1 MNPTWVNDLSSI
13 MLAAAPL
20 VFAVVGETITEK
32 SGVVNLSLDGSIMLS
47 AMTGFAVASETGSLA
62 VGFLAAAAVSM
73 VVALIVAFASIRLR
87 LNQIAVGFVLFQ
99 LTTDLST
106 FLGEDYVGTQGPFVG
121 KWSIPLLADIPW
133 LGPIFFEQDLMVY
146 CSYVIVLAAWWFIF
160 HTRRGLALR
169 AVGERPEAA
178 HSRGIAVNRSR
189 YVYAG
194 AGGAL
199 VGVAG
204 AAYSLDA
211 KIGWSHQ
218 PTRNLGWIAL
228 AIVIFGGW
236 HPIRA
241 AIGAYL
247 FAGLQ
252 TVATHLQGTF
262 PSLSQ
267 VLPSIP
273 FPLMIFTLLIVSSE
287 WLRRLTDRVP
297 TLRALLASEPPS
309 AMGTVFKIE

>member
-47 AMTGFAVASETGSLA
+47 AMTGFAVASETGSLP
-62 VGFLAAAAVSM
+62 VGFLAAAGVSM

-106 FLGEDYVGTQGPFVG
+106 FLGQNYVGEPGPFVG
-121 KWSIPLLADIPW
+121 KWSIPVLSDIPW
-133 LGPIFFEQDLMVY
+133 IGPILFEQDAMVY
-146 CSYVIVLAAWWFIF
+146 GSYAVVLAAWWFIF
-160 HTRRGLALR
+160 RTRRGLALQ

-178 HSRGIAVNRSR
+178 HARGIPVNRLR
-189 YVYAG
+189 YVYA
-194 AGGAL
+194 AIGGSL

-273 FPLMIFTLLIVSSE
+273 FPLMIFTLLIVSSN
-287 WLRRLTDRVP
+287 WLRRLTDRFPAMRSLV
-297 TLRALLASEPPS
+297 ASAPPS
-309 AMGTVFKIE
+309 AMGTAFRVD